1 MHVKHVKRIAALLAK
16 LNAMPE
22 FARFGFAAPAH
33 PFGNRRDKFGV
44 DEAVIAPLL
53 AEFDRRVVPW
63 ARGELSCT
71 GETRAEF
78 LASLDAQTPPP
89 PPEDKKA
96 ALRRRRAGAGK
107 PDGRK
112 ARDEDFR
119 RRGFLTRD
127 DQWSD
132 RTVAVRRGYLAA
144 VAKAL
149 YAADGFVIESLEELT
164 DPEVAEAA
172 AEALAEANA
181 DGEHESSYVGGVLKV
196 IHRLGRDFVRRD
208 AEDVAL
214 LAELVA
220 DYAADRDGIAP
231 RNMARL
237 RAFNA
242 DRIQAFIDLS
252 GTLLSGV
259 NAEIDRR
266 RQAHRRRKGVLPK
279 RSEVFDAE
287 LRREVMTVIA
297 HDIMLGRAPRSANL
311 ILARLDWVSWT
322 GELATLRIPA
332 ASVKMRNRKAPDLP
346 VPLDG
351 PSSRLLRMYIDE
363 IRPDAL
369 REGDERNPYLFPEQ
383 GDRAPGP
390 DKPYRTLLKRLCR
403 RVHEVVGVRIN
414 PHLYRHLIG
423 WIWLKEDPDRLPD
436 VRQLLGH
443 RKLQTTL
450 EFYVALDEELSLGR
464 WQEYINERKA
474 SHDAGGKARVRGSG
488 RRGLGRSRRK
498 RPELNRW
505 AVAEGLRAF
514 LDPEADPSRP
524 PAPAELRA
532 RLGAAIEARGRDAA
546 FRDFGFFQ
554 IGAARL
560 WGAEETAHFARILR
574 DMRVAKKPERQT
586 EWERAQRAVRRLPSE
601 WRELMAAHLDR
612 SREERPRPERAR
624 RRLEREPSQG
634 RRRRPRPLADLVRR
648 DGRGDLPTGVSLDAY
663 ARHLVLRGVSEGSA
677 GDYVER
683 IRSGFAV
690 VLRPGWSSDACAFV
704 VEDWRQ
710 RGAAAG
716 PRTKTGAQL
725 VSARVLYDLGFDL
738 MDEARALPTRGLA
751 AALTFRSG
759 VLLSTA
765 AALPQRARALSMLAF
780 GSTLHLLE
788 RPDILVRIPGRFLK
802 LRETDKARE
811 TFERRLLQPEAPGG
825 AG

>member
-1 MHVKHVKRIAALLAK
+1 MTFEQALRKHLDETGESMRALSLRAGLNPKAVSDILGRPGLRPKRATVDALSRAVGAPLPAPQAAASLTYADLLARLEREKQAGCELAPRRIRRLRWLLRKAGWVAEAELVDRRKVVDFFARHRPATFDLTPGSYSTYKSEVLDLLPRAAAPRPRSVSDIGGMYGEVRAAIRDSDLPKDLKNISGTFLVFLHDEGIAPGDIARDTLQAYFESRLARSGKPEATCIKHVKRIATLLAK
-16 LNAMPE
+16 LNATPE
-22 FARFGFAAPAH
+22 FARFGFAAPTH

-44 DEAVIAPLL
+44 DAAVIAPLL

-78 LASLDAQTPPP
+78 LASLDAQTPAP

-107 PDGRK
+107 PEGRK
-112 ARDEDFR
+112 VRDEDFR

-144 VAKAL
+144 MAKAL

-164 DPEVAEAA
+164 DPEIAEAA

-181 DGEHESSYVGGVLKV
+181 DGEHQSSYVGGVLKV

-220 DYAADRDGIAP
+220 DHDADRDGIAP

-237 RAFNA
+237 RAFTS
-242 DRIQAFIDLS
+242 DRIQAFIDFS
-252 GTLLSGV
+252 NTLLTGV
-259 NAEIDRR
+259 NAEVDRR
-266 RQAHRRRKGVLPK
+266 RQAHRREKGVLPK
-279 RSEVFDAE
+279 RSEVFDAD

-297 HDIMLGRAPRSANL
+297 HDVMLARAPRSANL
-311 ILARLDWVSWT
+311 ILARLDWISWT

-332 ASVKMRNRKAPDLP
+332 ASVKMRDPDAPDLP

-351 PSSRLLRMYIDE
+351 PSSRLLRLYIDQ

-436 VRQLLGH
+436 VQKLLGH

-450 EFYVALDEELSLGR
+450 EFYAALDDELSLGR

-474 SHDAGGKARVRGSG
+474 SHAADGKARVRGSG
-488 RRGLGRSRRK
+488 RRGLGRSRR
-498 RPELNRW
+498 N
-505 AVAEGLRAF
+505 
-514 LDPEADPSRP
+514 
-524 PAPAELRA
+524 
-532 RLGAAIEARGRDAA
+532 AA
-546 FRDFGFFQ
+546 
-554 IGAARL
+554 
-560 WGAEETAHFARILR
+560 
-574 DMRVAKKPERQT
+574 
-586 EWERAQRAVRRLPSE
+586 
-601 WRELMAAHLDR
+601 
-612 SREERPRPERAR
+612 
-624 RRLEREPSQG
+624 
-634 RRRRPRPLADLVRR
+634 
-648 DGRGDLPTGVSLDAY
+648 
-663 ARHLVLRGVSEGSA
+663 
-677 GDYVER
+677 
-683 IRSGFAV
+683 
-690 VLRPGWSSDACAFV
+690 
-704 VEDWRQ
+704 
-710 RGAAAG
+710 
-716 PRTKTGAQL
+716 
-725 VSARVLYDLGFDL
+725 
-738 MDEARALPTRGLA
+738 
-751 AALTFRSG
+751 
-759 VLLSTA
+759 
-765 AALPQRARALSMLAF
+765 
-780 GSTLHLLE
+780 
-788 RPDILVRIPGRFLK
+788 
-802 LRETDKARE
+802 
-811 TFERRLLQPEAPGG
+811 
-825 AG
+825 